1 MGEGGRRIGFYPV
14 HNIHLIYLCY
24 QLFVEKKMSK
34 IYDWFEE
41 RLEIQAIADDITSV
55 RFVSD

>member
-1 MGEGGRRIGFYPV
+1 
-14 HNIHLIYLCY
+14 
-24 QLFVEKKMSK
+24 MSK

-55 RFVSD
+55 WFVPEWSSLINKNEYRV

>member
-1 MGEGGRRIGFYPV
+1 
-14 HNIHLIYLCY
+14 
-24 QLFVEKKMSK
+24 MSK

-55 RFVSD
+55 RFVFGRSYHH